1 MRTLSLICA
10 ILAAALSI
18 LAMFGVLYSAVLNR
32 TDREALIGA
41 YYLLFTATPVAL
53 ITAALSLL
61 NRVKWP
67 KWRVQVSFG
76 AFAFFAVTGV
86 LWTIVNN

>member
-32 TDREALIGA
+32 TDREASIGA
-41 YYLLFTATPVAL
+41 YYLLFAATPVAL
-53 ITAALSLL
+53 ITAALSLAQMASSSL
-61 NRVKWP
+61 LWSICLFCRD
-67 KWRVQVSFG
+67 WRPVDDCER
-76 AFAFFAVTGV
+76 
-86 LWTIVNN
+86 LI